1 MSDVAGRCPDIRI
14 ALALV
19 AAVLSLSQT
28 AACRSRNQHKSAP
41 APRDA
46 GEAVRV
52 EPMVGAAAAAPGSPK
67 DTGKFGLGEERE
79 AELRFARCP
88 LSGAAAL
95 DPERLLAQ
103 AEASHAAGEFDEA
116 YACADHAA
124 DLVPESVEAHHLRA
138 AALASLGYYEA
149 AQVAFAMAL
158 ALDPDDPETLAAAA
172 HFYINVMPPKRRDNT
187 IVGLE
192 YARRGSDRAASRRG
206 SDRGL
211 RATLA
216 LLEGQALNDLGRS
229 DQALPRV
236 QEALALAPES
246 IEATHE
252 RGVALFDLCRIDE
265 ARADFLRVLSS
276 APDDPY
282 AHYYLGLI
290 YERAGKNAD
299 ADAHFARAQKLSKGE
314 IAPAVMFTPE
324 EFSAEVGKAVAAL
337 PEDAQESL
345 KGVTVNVEDLP
356 ATEDLVAGEPPFAP
370 TILGLFRGPPEGC
383 KVEGDPA
390 PERAIILYRKNL
402 ARAVR
407 SRDEL
412 VLQIRRTL
420 LHEIGHLRGFDED
433 ELRRRGLD

>member
-1 MSDVAGRCPDIRI
+1 MCEVAGRCLESRI

-19 AAVLSLSQT
+19 AAVLGSSPT
-28 AACRSRNQHKSAP
+28 AACRSKDARKP
-41 APRDA
+41 AGAARDA

-52 EPMVGAAAAAPGSPK
+52 EPMVGAAAASSGSAK
-67 DTGKFGLGEERE
+67 DTGKYGLGEDCE

-95 DPERLLAQ
+95 DPERLLDQ
-103 AEASHAAGEFDEA
+103 AEASHAAGHFEDA

-138 AALASLGYYEA
+138 AALASLGYFDA

-172 HFYINVMPPKRRDNT
+172 HFYINVLPPKRRDNT

-206 SDRGL
+206 RDRGL
-211 RATLA
+211 RAALA
-216 LLEGQALNDLGRS
+216 LLEAQALNDLGRS

-236 QEALALAPES
+236 EEALALAPES
-246 IEATHE
+246 IEAIHE
-252 RGVALFDLCRIDE
+252 RGVAFFDLCRIAE
-265 ARADFLRVLSS
+265 ARADFLRVLSDT
-276 APDDPY
+276 PDDPY
-282 AHYYLGLI
+282 AHFYLGLI
-290 YERAGKNAD
+290 YERAGKLAD

-314 IAPAVMFTPE
+314 ISPAVVISPE
-324 EFSAEVGKAVAAL
+324 EFSAEVEKAVAAL

-356 ATEDLVAGEPPFAP
+356 ATTDLVAGEPPFAP

-383 KVEGDPA
+383 DVEADPS

-407 SRDEL
+407 TRDEL